1 MNDKSPVCTR
11 KEHTGDLEHD
21 RYSRIRFF
29 SSFPSGQ
36 MTFGV
41 STTELNRIYHGELG
55 MSIQH
60 ETGEKHVLE
69 TKKAVLDS
77 RILRTNIR
85 HRKTEK
91 PRKIRGISLPVL
103 YCIQF
108 KKIRFFPGMRWII
121 YNFRLALQRGICD
134 NMMRKH

>member
-11 KEHTGDLEHD
+11 KEHTGDPEYD

-69 TKKAVLDS
+69 TKKAVLGS

-91 PRKIRGISLPVL
+91 PRKIQEISLPVL